1 MSQYRDEREALRA
14 RLESLEQ
21 ELAAATSEVTELRA
35 EGPAAE
41 RIERLT
47 QELADA
53 ERELARFRGG
63 APPPRVP
70 VFFGGAAGSIGV
82 AILATLWLFGA
93 ELGNAPCGASRGPT
107 SVQLV
112 PLPGAELANGAD
124 LPQPPAACP
133 RVSASGHV
141 ADATGATD
149 VDRWST
155 CDVGVI
161 PLGGEC
167 KVRVRCAGEWLF
179 DGFARVMP
187 DGRVV
192 DDRPSTKDLD
202 PRVVIDARAGRA
214 EVSDETETGEWSVEI
229 DFSGDG

>member
-21 ELAAATSEVTELRA
+21 ELLAAKTEVTELRA
-35 EGPAAE
+35 EGPVAE

-47 QELADA
+47 RELADA
-53 ERELARFRGG
+53 ERELARLRDGT
-63 APPPRVP
+63 PPPRVP

-93 ELGNAPCGASRGPT
+93 ELGSPSNCRPPGPT

-124 LPQPPAACP
+124 LPQPAASCP

-141 ADATGATD
+141 AEASGATD

-155 CDVGVI
+155 CDVAVV

-192 DDRPSTKDLD
+192 DDRPSTKDLN
-202 PRVVIDARAGRA
+202 PRVVVDARAGHA